1 MEIKNELS
9 FISEVSYGLR
19 KSDSERVYTEN
30 GTVVGDDEDLFAWN
44 LKFYQTKGL
53 FGSNEKRKAEVEELT
68 KYWRKE
74 RELYPGWYIAPVTK
88 REILKSYTRDESLLW
103 KTTGM
108 SIQEKID
115 LHLN

>member
-53 FGSNEKRKAEVEELT
+53 LVAMKNEKRKLEELT

-74 RELYPGWYIAPVTK
+74 RELYPGWYIVPVTK
-88 REILKSYTRDESLLW
+88 
-103 KTTGM
+103 
-108 SIQEKID
+108 EKY
-115 LHLN
+115 